1 MIPDDLPVLQRAHDL
16 FAAATSARQLQTSPD
31 GPLPESAAGKLGA
44 AYRNAGETARSERAL
59 ARSVDAELLR
69 ILTASTGDHARA
81 RRDTAAVLAAARNDR
96 SVPDNPIAAR
106 ELLRRRLNRLHTQRR
121 HLLAAHRRARRHRAA
136 LAALRYRQKHQ
147 GGVTGLNGGARAAR
161 AVRAAMSR
169 LGCPYVW
176 GAAGPDRF
184 DCSGLVKWSY
194 AQAGMPLPR
203 TTYDQINEG
212 VPVARADIRPGD
224 LVFPHTGHVQMA
236 IGDNLVIEAP
246 YAGAPVRISPLVTA
260 IAIRRPG

>member
-1 MIPDDLPVLQRAHDL
+1 MIPDELPALQRAHDL
-16 FAAATSARQLQTSPD
+16 FAGA
-31 GPLPESAAGKLGA
+31 LPAPQPPAPAAAGMSQPSAGAFAA
-44 AYRNAGETARSERAL
+44 AYRGAHRAARAERVLAHSIDDAL
-59 ARSVDAELLR
+59 VR
-69 ILTASTGDHARA
+69 ILSESARDHDRA
-81 RRDTAAVLAAARNDR
+81 RLDTATVLAAARADR
-96 SVPDNPIAAR
+96 PVLDNPVAAR
-106 ELLRRRLNRLHTQRR
+106 ELLRRRLDRLRAQRG

-136 LAALRYRQKHQ
+136 LAALRYRAAHHR
-147 GGVTGLNGGARAAR
+147 RALGDGRAER
-161 AVRAAMSR
+161 AVHAALSR

-194 AQAGMPLPR
+194 AQAGIPLHR
-203 TTYDQINEG
+203 TTYDQINDG

-224 LVFPHTGHVQMA
+224 LVFPHTGHVQLA

-246 YAGAPVRISPLVTA
+246 YAGAPVRISPLGAA